1 MTLLMR
7 LAACCDEVVHKP
19 FQDHEIETMAR
30 LLDIKYLYKDM
41 GEGVTQKEKIR
52 LNKEMLAE
60 LPPDTAKGLQTHADN
75 CQTGLIRDLL
85 REE

>member
-1 MTLLMR
+1 MILLMR

-60 LPPDTAKGLQTHADN
+60 LPPGYSERFANTCG
-75 CQTGLIRDLL
+75 
-85 REE
+85 